1 MLALDD
7 PRWSDLRHAYGSAAD
22 IPPLLHML
30 RRPGPQPGGPED
42 EPWFSLWS
50 SLCHQG
56 DVYSA
61 SYAAVPHL
69 VQIAREAPTPLD
81 FSFLQLPAAIEVARA
96 TGRGPE
102 LPADCA
108 EDYRRAIADLIEV
121 IALHR
126 HDRWDQSMLLSVAA
140 AQAVANGHI
149 DLAEALLNLDDDWIA
164 RINDPAFD

>member
-1 MLALDD
+1 
-7 PRWSDLRHAYGSAAD
+7 
-22 IPPLLHML
+22 
-30 RRPGPQPGGPED
+30 
-42 EPWFSLWS
+42 
-50 SLCHQG
+50 
-56 DVYSA
+56 
-61 SYAAVPHL
+61 
-69 VQIAREAPTPLD
+69 
-81 FSFLQLPAAIEVARA
+81 VARA